1 MTAQNSIIR
10 HSYRQQQLVSLL
22 FALLV
27 LNFSWTHAQRNAEN
41 LLWIENSVEVNSTI
55 DMAWSVLADF
65 AGVGEF
71 HVLYDET
78 ILLTGNPSTVELG
91 AERESLIPDGMF
103 NLIQKERVIDLLE
116 GAYFT
121 YEVYDSEKSSLESV
135 LVTYGV
141 MTDEEGNVRI
151 YNQIALKNGSKVW
164 KNFSKRRQNRD
175 SHLSLISY
183 KHRIETGGSE
193 KDIKQLKEWFALNDG
208 NRSDPDLL
216 ATTDLKVN

>member
-1 MTAQNSIIR
+1 MTTQNSIFT
-10 HSYRQQQLVSLL
+10 HSDRQHQLASLL
-22 FALLV
+22 FTLLV
-27 LNFSWTHAQRNAEN
+27 LNFSWTHAQRNAEK
-41 LLWIENSVEVNSTI
+41 LLWIENSVQVNTTI
-55 DMAWSVLADF
+55 DLAWSVLADF

-78 ILLTGNPSTVELG
+78 ILLTGNPTTVVLG

-103 NLIQKERVIDLLE
+103 NLIQKERVVDLLD

-121 YEVYDSEKSSLESV
+121 YEVYDSERSSLESM
-135 LVTYGV
+135 LITYGV

-151 YNQIALKNGSKVW
+151 YNQIAFKEGSKVW
-164 KNFSKRRQNRD
+164 KNFSRRKQKRD
-175 SHLSLISY
+175 SQLSLMSY

-193 KDIKQLKEWFALNDG
+193 KDIKKLKDWIALNEG
-208 NRSDPDLL
+208 KRSDPDLL